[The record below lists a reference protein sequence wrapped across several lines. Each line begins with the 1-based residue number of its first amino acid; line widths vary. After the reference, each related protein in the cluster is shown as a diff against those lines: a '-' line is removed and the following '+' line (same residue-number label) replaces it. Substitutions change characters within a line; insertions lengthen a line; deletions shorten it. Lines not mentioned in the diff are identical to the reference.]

1 MEMNNR
7 EKAVRFHLFVD
18 NGKSEKYLNEQE
30 VQEHIKYLEA
40 CLKSMKANRDEMY
53 KQYFDEFLRFQDACY
68 AMRTMV
74 NVTKEISDKYIE
86 KIKVWENDK
95 F

>member
-1 MEMNNR
+1 MEIYKGV
-7 EKAVRFHLFVD
+7 KAVRFHLFID
-18 NGKSEKYLNEQE
+18 DGKSEKYLNEQE

-40 CLKSMKANRDEMY
+40 CLQSMNANRDEMY
-53 KQYFDEFLRFQDACY
+53 KLYSDEFLRFQDACY

-95 F
+95 L

>member
-1 MEMNNR
+1 MGMNN
-7 EKAVRFHLFVD
+7 EENAVRFHLFID
-18 NGKSEKYLNEQE
+18 NGKSEKYLNERE

-53 KQYFDEFLRFQDACY
+53 KQYFNEFLRFQDACY

-74 NVTKEISDKYIE
+74 NVTREISEKYTD
-86 KIKVWENDK
+86 KIKVWENDRV
-95 F
+95 